1 MTGPETMGVPP
12 AAEAAKKSG
21 RKGTPLSSCPM
32 GPHGRCRSL
41 AIVDLPCVRS
51 LWLAFFPFFLFS
63 FSDFLFFFIFSLLGR
78 RTSVRR
84 YRSWSTFSWTHPF
97 FLAPSSVPYPLFF
110 RAPLLPPSCI
120 HSLTHSLTLS
130 SLIVPPHPLS
140 FLSSIE
146 SKAP

>member
-1 MTGPETMGVPP
+1 MGVPP
-12 AAEAAKKSG
+12 PAKAAKKSG

-41 AIVDLPCVRS
+41 AIVDLPWRS
-51 LWLAFFPFFLFS
+51 FSLAGCFSFFPFS
-63 FSDFLFFFIFSLLGR
+63 FSDFLFFFFSFFSFLLGR
-78 RTSVRR
+78 RTSARR

-120 HSLTHSLTLS
+120 HSLTSLTHSHSLP
-130 SLIVPPHPLS
+130 SLFPPHPLS
-140 FLSSIE
+140 FLSSME

>member
-1 MTGPETMGVPP
+1 MGVPP
-12 AAEAAKKSG
+12 AAKAAKKSG

-51 LWLAFFPFFLFS
+51 LWLAVFPFFLFLFLIFY
-63 FSDFLFFFIFSLLGR
+63 FSIFLFFPFLLGR

-120 HSLTHSLTLS
+120 HSLTSLTHSHSLP
-130 SLIVPPHPLS
+130 SLFPPHPLS
-140 FLSSIE
+140 FLSSMG